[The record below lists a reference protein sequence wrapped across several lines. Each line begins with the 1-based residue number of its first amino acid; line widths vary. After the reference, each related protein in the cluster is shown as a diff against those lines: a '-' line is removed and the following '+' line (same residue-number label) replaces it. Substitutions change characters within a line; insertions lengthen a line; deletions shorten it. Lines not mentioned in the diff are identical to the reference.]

1 MKKIIFPKNEFLY
14 FISFKKKSI
23 KRNKKKILY
32 KNNFRTFWY
41 LKIFLILII
50 ILLLVFIYLK
60 RKKNSYNKK
69 EYKINVIEY
78 KNNFLNNELHKKR
91 LNIINSDINLSQI
104 LLKEVSKLYEKNG
117 FVNINEVES
126 TIPNGRAWIKGQ
138 KKSKI
143 INVGS
148 ALNTKYV
155 LLAMFTIASIIDSQN
170 LETKL
175 RLHFAVVEGFSVE
188 NMIKIYTLRD
198 RIRDD
203 VEFNFYNAKKV
214 EIDLNNTNTK
224 GSSVNAKLIIPEL
237 LLDDVERVI
246 ILDLGDTL
254 ILRDLSE
261 MYNWNMEDK
270 IYYGVLDEGVMKYG
284 RFSKKALDIYINTGC
299 YLVDIKKAKSEKIYE
314 KIVKNKSLYKPSPI
328 IDQDLLNDVAYGK
341 IGYLPI
347 RFGLKAPFTDDK
359 ISDSPPY
366 RTDYN
371 NILEKAKYK
380 EKYNLPKNRFEM
392 NSQALNPVVI
402 HQWNGK
408 WICGRGLSI
417 YRRIVQ
423 NYIRIAGIW
432 DEICPVFPGVCKK

>member
-1 MKKIIFPKNEFLY
+1 V
-14 FISFKKKSI
+14 
-23 KRNKKKILY
+23 R
-32 KNNFRTFWY
+32 
-41 LKIFLILII
+41 
-50 ILLLVFIYLK
+50 
-60 RKKNSYNKK
+60 
-69 EYKINVIEY
+69 
-78 KNNFLNNELHKKR
+78 
-91 LNIINSDINLSQI
+91 
-104 LLKEVSKLYEKNG
+104 KLYEKNG

-143 INVGS
+143 VNVGS
-148 ALNTKYV
+148 ALNTKFV

-314 KIVKNKSLYKPSPI
+314 KIVKNKSLYKPSPL

-392 NSQALNPVVI
+392 NSQAINPVVI

>member
-1 MKKIIFPKNEFLY
+1 
-14 FISFKKKSI
+14 
-23 KRNKKKILY
+23 
-32 KNNFRTFWY
+32 
-41 LKIFLILII
+41 
-50 ILLLVFIYLK
+50 
-60 RKKNSYNKK
+60 
-69 EYKINVIEY
+69 
-78 KNNFLNNELHKKR
+78 
-91 LNIINSDINLSQI
+91 
-104 LLKEVSKLYEKNG
+104 
-117 FVNINEVES
+117 
-126 TIPNGRAWIKGQ
+126 
-138 KKSKI
+138 
-143 INVGS
+143 
-148 ALNTKYV
+148 
-155 LLAMFTIASIIDSQN
+155 
-170 LETKL
+170 
-175 RLHFAVVEGFSVE
+175 
-188 NMIKIYTLRD
+188 
-198 RIRDD
+198 
-203 VEFNFYNAKKV
+203 
-214 EIDLNNTNTK
+214 
-224 GSSVNAKLIIPEL
+224 
-237 LLDDVERVI
+237 
-246 ILDLGDTL
+246 
-254 ILRDLSE
+254 
-261 MYNWNMEDK
+261 MEDK
-270 IYYGVLDEGVMKYG
+270 IYYGVLDDGVMKYG

-314 KIVKNKSLYKPSPI
+314 KIVKNKSLYKPSPL

-366 RTDYN
+366 RTNYN